1 MGAVR
6 CKAKNFPE
14 LSGTS
19 ISSAIPVSIFFL
31 MSSGPFSFAGATT
44 ASVGASAVGAAAFAG
59 NKLLLS
65 TAIEE
70 VDPAGSETIKR

>member
-1 MGAVR
+1 
-6 CKAKNFPE
+6 
-14 LSGTS
+14 
-19 ISSAIPVSIFFL
+19 

-44 ASVGASAVGAAAFAG
+44 ASVGAGAVGAAAFAG